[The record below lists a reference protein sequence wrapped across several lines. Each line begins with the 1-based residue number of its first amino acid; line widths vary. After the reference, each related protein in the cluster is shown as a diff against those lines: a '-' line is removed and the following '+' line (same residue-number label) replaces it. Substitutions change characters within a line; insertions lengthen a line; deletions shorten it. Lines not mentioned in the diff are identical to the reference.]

1 VTTSGLRAS
10 EDTAGGSGGAPV
22 AAVVDVPRPA
32 RHWRTTRRTAERLV
46 GGVASL
52 ALVLSWEFLSRYEL
66 IDTRFFPPPSTVVM
80 ELVQMSTTGELWHDI
95 GATMKRVALGFVIGA
110 VPGVLLG
117 LAMGLNRWVRVALN
131 PIVAATYP
139 LPKTA
144 LLPLLL
150 LIFGIGETSKIALL
164 TIGVFFP
171 VLINTL
177 TGVLQIKSIYFDVGT
192 NFGASRRRLVKTIA
206 IPGALPTIIA
216 GLRLGA
222 GLALILVYV
231 AEMVGA
237 DGGIGYMMWNAWNL
251 FAVERMYV
259 GLFVIAILGLLI
271 SILFDVTERK
281 LVPWQVTR

>member
-1 VTTSGLRAS
+1 MTSSSLRAS
-10 EDTAGGSGGAPV
+10 EETRGVGNPEPAGAVAAPV
-22 AAVVDVPRPA
+22 RA
-32 RHWRTTRRTAERLV
+32 RRWRTSRRTAERAI
-46 GGVASL
+46 GGASAL
-52 ALVLSWEFLSRYEL
+52 ALLVAWEALSRYSI
-66 IDTRFFPPPSTVVM
+66 IDPRFFPPPSQVIV
-80 ELVQMSTTGELWHDI
+80 ELARMSLSGELWRDI
-95 GATMKRVALGFVIGA
+95 GATMQRVALGFVLGA
-110 VPGVLLG
+110 VPGVLIG

-144 LLPLLL
+144 MLPLLL
-150 LIFGIGETSKIALL
+150 LIFGIGETSKVALL

-177 TGVLQIKSIYFDVGT
+177 TGVLQIKSIYFDVGK
-192 NFGASRRRLVKTIA
+192 NFSASRSRLVTTIA

-216 GLRLGA
+216 GFRLGA

-231 AEMVGA
+231 VEMVGA

-259 GLFVIAILGLLI
+259 GLLVIAILGFLI
-271 SILFDVTERK
+271 SLLFDLAERK
-281 LVPWQVTR
+281 LVPWQRVRG